1 MIEALEM
8 NTNVSP
14 LKTDETRMIS
24 WRGENEIRE
33 NDKSELELSDDDVSI
48 IKYQL

>member
-1 MIEALEM
+1 M

-14 LKTDETRMIS
+14 LKTAKHEWFLEEERMKIK
-24 WRGENEIRE
+24 E
-33 NDKSELELSDDDVSI
+33 NDKSEIASSDDDVSI